1 MFEDSKSEESKDE
14 VKKEI
19 IDEIKEE
26 VHELQDYE
34 SEESEE
40 GKLNAE
46 E

>member
-1 MFEDSKSEESKDE
+1 MFEDSKSEEPKDE

-34 SEESEE
+34 SVESEE
-40 GKLNAE
+40 GELDAE